1 MYGEAERE
9 SLPTHPVPPGRGA
22 RSATP
27 ALQITGLVG
36 QLLTVTPADLAALAR
51 VDLADDFICE
61 EGWSVRGLRWQG
73 VRLADV
79 LALAEPGPSAR
90 FVRVCSGEYAVP
102 LPLPEADRAVLCDQL
117 NGRPLPVEHG
127 APWRLVTPGGVCYT
141 SVKWVDRLEVA
152 AEAGD
157 NSGQRIARAR
167 IGPATTSQRM
177 S

>member
-1 MYGEAERE
+1 MSREAERE
-9 SLPTHPVPPGRGA
+9 SLPTHPVPPDRRA
-22 RSATP
+22 RSEVPT
-27 ALQITGLVG
+27 LLITGLVV
-36 QLLTVTPADLAALAR
+36 QPLTVTPADLAALGR
-51 VDLADDFICE
+51 VDLADDFACE

-79 LALAEPGPSAR
+79 LTLARPDPSAR
-90 FVRVCSGEYAVP
+90 FVRVCSGEYTVP

-127 APWRLVTPGGVCYT
+127 APWRLVVPGGVCYT

-152 AEAGD
+152 PEAGD

-167 IGPATTSQRM
+167 VER
-177 S
+177 

>member
-1 MYGEAERE
+1 MSRTSECE
-9 SLPTHPVPPGRGA
+9 SLPTHPVPPDRFAGSVA
-22 RSATP
+22 P
-27 ALQITGLVG
+27 VLQITGLVA
-36 QLLTVTPADLAALAR
+36 QPLTLTPADLAALTR
-51 VDLADDFICE
+51 VDLADDFTCE

-79 LALAEPGPSAR
+79 LALARPDPSAR

-117 NGRPLPVEHG
+117 NGRPLPIEHG
-127 APWRLVTPGGVCYT
+127 AHWRLVIPGGVCYT
-141 SVKWVDRLEVA
+141 SVKWIDRLEVA

-167 IGPATTSQRM
+167 GNGNEIRA
-177 S
+177 